1 MENPKRSNPPASTVP
16 ASEFPALA
24 SIRSQAAF
32 VRSLLDEVERLAP
45 AGGAEGAVGAQLVEE
60 LARLGARFLE
70 VSRALQSPEPPIS
83 KCA

>member
-1 MENPKRSNPPASTVP
+1 MESPKRSIPPLSTVRVN
-16 ASEFPALA
+16 ELA

-32 VRSLLDEVERLAP
+32 VRSLLDEVERVAP
-45 AGGAEGAVGAQLVEE
+45 ADGDGAVGAQLVEE

-70 VSRALQSPEPPIS
+70 LSRALQDTDPSIS